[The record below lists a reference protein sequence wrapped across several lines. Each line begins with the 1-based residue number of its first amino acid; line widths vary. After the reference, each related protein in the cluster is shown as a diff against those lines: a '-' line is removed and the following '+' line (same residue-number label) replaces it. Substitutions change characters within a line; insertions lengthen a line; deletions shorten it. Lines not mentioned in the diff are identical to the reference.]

1 MVIGVFDMTLT
12 ILTCAALPPSSVA
25 VIIPCGFRRASHQY
39 IWPIWWYTTCTQ
51 HCQLPF
57 ELTGMKLF
65 FPFNFQHRYPKHAE
79 IAEARLFSRC
89 IERVVVV
96 VGKDT
101 LQCTQIVAVVSIYLS
116 IYLFVS
122 SLSFVRSPLA
132 IAIPKDQ
139 NRFHGKYLQCLYV
152 WDHRST
158 PACSN
163 LQRNKCAF
171 RFFTFFSIVACCP
184 SFFRLLSFFFFVST
198 CFFFYVSCY

>member
-1 MVIGVFDMTLT
+1 MVHDVHTTLP
-12 ILTCAALPPSSVA
+12 IA
-25 VIIPCGFRRASHQY
+25 IRA
-39 IWPIWWYTTCTQ
+39 
-51 HCQLPF
+51 
-57 ELTGMKLF
+57 
-65 FPFNFQHRYPKHAE
+65 HRYE
-79 IAEARLFSRC
+79 TIFS
-89 IERVVVV
+89 
-96 VGKDT
+96 
-101 LQCTQIVAVVSIYLS
+101 LQLSTQIPKTCRNSRGSFIFTMHRESCCCCRERHAAVHANSCSCIYLS

-171 RFFTFFSIVACCP
+171 RFFTFFPSLRVALR
-184 SFFRLLSFFFFVST
+184 FFRLLSFFFFVST
-198 CFFFYVSCY
+198 CFFFYVSCYKNILRMWWHKFAAAARQVH